1 MNEKKF
7 ILDMLRRFADTT
19 VSIFNKNCEI
29 IIYDLTDLKN
39 SLIYSTGDITKRK
52 PGEPISDFILNKMR
66 EEGDAVKDTFNYKS
80 TLKDGRIFRSS
91 LSFFRDTNGLAIAA
105 LCINFDTTEFM
116 NAVHFLE
123 NFVKFN
129 EINNSMNKETFPS
142 SVNDTIKTLV
152 EEAIEEIGK
161 QPPSMST
168 GERIQFVKILEQHGA
183 FLIKGALDQ
192 IAIIMGLSKY
202 TVYSY
207 LQKIRAS
214 NALNAIVSD

>member
-1 MNEKKF
+1 MIEKEF
-7 ILDMLRRFADTT
+7 ILDMLKRIADTT
-19 VSIFNKNCEI
+19 VSIFSINCEVL
-29 IIYDLTDLKN
+29 IYDLTDLKN
-39 SLIYSTGDITKRK
+39 SLIYCTGDISKRQ
-52 PGEPISDFILNKMR
+52 PGEPVSDFILNKMK
-66 EEGDAVKDTFNYKS
+66 EEGDSIKDRLNYKS
-80 TLKDGRIFRSS
+80 TLKNGRIFRSS
-91 LSFFRDTNGLAIAA
+91 TAFFRDTNGRAIAA
-105 LCINFDTTEFM
+105 ICLNFDTTEFM

-129 EINNSMNKETFPS
+129 EINNSINKDTFPS
-142 SVNDTIKTLV
+142 SVNDTVRTLV

-168 GERIQFVKILEQHGA
+168 GERIQFVKILEQQGA

-207 LQKIRAS
+207 LQRIRAS
-214 NALNAIVSD
+214 NALNAIV